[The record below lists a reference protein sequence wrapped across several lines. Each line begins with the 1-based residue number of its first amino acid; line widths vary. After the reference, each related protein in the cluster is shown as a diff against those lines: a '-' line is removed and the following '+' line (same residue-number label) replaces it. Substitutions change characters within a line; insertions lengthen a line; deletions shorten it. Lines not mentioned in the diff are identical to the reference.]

1 MPAQERFKTGYKGV
15 YYIEGKEIG
24 TDRPEKIFYIM
35 YRKNGKQIHEKAGRQ
50 KKDDMTALK
59 ASKIRV
65 ARMSDKG
72 TSNKTRREEQRQIAW
87 DINNLWQEYKAV
99 KSIKGLVT
107 DENRFQNYILP
118 SFGKKMPSEIS
129 PLDVDRLRVNL
140 LKKRTPQTVAH
151 VLSLLRRIINFGL
164 KKGLCDPVKLKI
176 ELPRVN
182 NIVTEDLTEDQLKK
196 LITVL
201 NSYPDKQAANLIKL
215 ALYTGMRRGELFRL
229 QWQDVDLENGF
240 ISISESKGGASQK
253 IPLNDAAREVLL
265 NHPKSE
271 SEFVFPGRF
280 AGQRK
285 SIQKE
290 SNKIKKL
297 AGLPEN
303 FRPLHGYR
311 HTFASMLASSG
322 QVDMYTLQK
331 LLTHKHPMM
340 TQRYS
345 HLRDETLKQ
354 ASNLMGSLVADVVN
368 GKGSK
373 VIEIKK

>member
-1 MPAQERFKTGYKGV
+1 MASMKRIQTKYPGV
-15 YYIEGKEIG
+15 FYIEGTGIDG
-24 TDRPEKIFYIM
+24 RPEKIFYIR
-35 YRKNGKQIHEKAGRQ
+35 YYKDGKRIEEKAGRQ
-50 KKDDMTALK
+50 FKDDMNPLK
-59 ASKIRV
+59 ASQIRASRATGK
-65 ARMSDKG
+65 AR
-72 TSNKTRREEQRQIAW
+72 TNIERRDEQRQVKW
-87 DINNLWQEYKAV
+87 DINNLWQEYKTV
-99 KSIKGLVT
+99 RTPKGLNT
-107 DENRFQNYILP
+107 DENRFQNYIHP
-118 SFGKKMPSEIS
+118 SFGKKLPSEIS

-176 ELPRVN
+176 ELPQVN
-182 NIVTEDLTEDQLKK
+182 NVVTEDLTAEQLKR
-196 LITVL
+196 LIDVL

-215 ALYTGMRRGELFRL
+215 ALYTGMRRSELFRL
-229 QWQDVDLENGF
+229 QWTDVDLENGF
-240 ISISESKGGASQK
+240 ISISESKGGSSQK

-265 NHPKSE
+265 NHPKNE

-280 AGQRK
+280 GGQRK

-297 AGLPEN
+297 AGLPKN

-322 QVDMYTLQK
+322 KVDMFTLQK
-331 LLTHKHPMM
+331 LLTHKHPAM
-340 TQRYS
+340 TQRYA
-345 HLRDETLKQ
+345 HLRDESLKQ

-368 GKGSK
+368 GKEK
-373 VIEIKK
+373 KIIEIK